1 MKSVP
6 RNAKNRVAR
15 RKIAAE
21 RNGHGTV
28 AGAATVESAE
38 AAKSAA
44 LRYVNDGISGIGRKK
59 KGNKFVYVGREGK
72 RVSDA
77 ETLARIK
84 SLVIPPAWTEVWI
97 CPIPNGHLQATGRDA
112 RGRKQ
117 YRYHPRWRKV
127 REETKYAR
135 MGLFAET
142 LPKIRRRVSS
152 DMSQVGLPR
161 TKVLAAIVRLLETT
175 LIRVGNDEYARDNH
189 SYGLTTMHDKHV
201 DIQGSTVRFQF
212 RGKSGKYHTIDLH
225 NRRLAKIV
233 KRCRDLPG
241 YDLFQYLDDAGNVQG
256 IGSADV
262 NDYLREISGEDFTA
276 KDFRTWAGTVLAA
289 LALEEFEQFDSG
301 AQAKQNVV
309 RAIESVAKRLGN
321 TPAVCRKCYIHPAVL
336 ESYMDGSMLNTLKQR
351 ADQETAESLPKL
363 RAEEAAVLTLL
374 RQRLTEAG
382 HLRTGTP
389 TGGMTT

>member
-1 MKSVP
+1 MKRDA

-28 AGAATVESAE
+28 VGAATVESAK

-44 LRYVNDGISGIGRKK
+44 LRYVNDGTTGIGRKK

-77 ETLARIK
+77 ETLARVK

-97 CPIPNGHLQATGRDA
+97 CPIPNGHLQATGRDV

-201 DIQGSTVRFQF
+201 DIHGSTMRFQF
-212 RGKSGKYHTIDLH
+212 RGKSGRYHAIDLH

-241 YDLFQYLDDAGNVQG
+241 YDLFQYLDDAGSVQG

-289 LALEEFEQFDSG
+289 LALEEFEPFDSD

-336 ESYMDGSMLNTLKQR
+336 ASYMDGSMLNTLKQR
-351 ADQETAESLPKL
+351 ADQTAESLPKL

-374 RQRLTEAG
+374 RQRLTEEA
-382 HLRTGTP
+382 RQA
-389 TGGMTT
+389 